1 MGGYWEFPLS
11 PKGFRGILEG
21 LVAGSP
27 SAPPSGAA
35 QDTPSED
42 IMYAV
47 IQTGGKQYRVSEGDI
62 LRVELLEKDPK
73 QAVVFDQVLLAAT
86 ESAVKV
92 GQPTL
97 KGATV
102 EAEVIRYDRAKKVFI
117 YKKKRTTT
125 YQRTQGHRQGFTE
138 VRIKSIKA

>member
-1 MGGYWEFPLS
+1 
-11 PKGFRGILEG
+11 
-21 LVAGSP
+21 
-27 SAPPSGAA
+27 
-35 QDTPSED
+35 
-42 IMYAV
+42 MYAV

-73 QAVVFDQVLLAAT
+73 QAVVFDQVLLVA
-86 ESAVKV
+86 EDSAIKV

-102 EAEVIRYDRAKKVFI
+102 EAEVIRHDRAKKVFI

-138 VRIKSIKA
+138 VRIKGIKA